1 MKTSA
6 WLNNIVCRRIL
17 PQYIHRTTSSV
28 GPYCRN
34 IHRTHKN
41 VLSRCRSF
49 IAIIAGAPYRR
60 KTFGRRLLRQYSI
73 SRFRVQHYQS
83 RLMLPVYRRKYVFR
97 VRLDR
102 FRLDSGNLTSAPRK
116 YFDALDDRIEMQSFA
131 RCRRYRRCRIEK
143 GQFPENDIKE
153 NLYLIQYVAIRCL
166 TLMEVLVWPH
176 WPVTFVCQPSNLQ
189 LLTFSFIYTRIT
201 IYYN

>member
-6 WLNNIVCRRIL
+6 WLNNIVCRLTL

-28 GPYCRN
+28 GPYCRS
-34 IHRTHKN
+34 IHRKHKN

-60 KTFGRRLLRQYSI
+60 KTFVRRLLRQYRI
-73 SRFRVQHYQS
+73 SCFQVQHYQS
-83 RLMLPVYRRKYVFR
+83 RLMLPVDRRKYVFQ

-116 YFDALDDRIEMQSFA
+116 YFDALDDRIETRSFA
-131 RCRRYRRCRIEK
+131 RCRSYMRCRFQK
-143 GQFPENDIKE
+143 GQFPETDTKE
-153 NLYLIQYVAIRCL
+153 NLYLI
-166 TLMEVLVWPH
+166 
-176 WPVTFVCQPSNLQ
+176 
-189 LLTFSFIYTRIT
+189 
-201 IYYN
+201 